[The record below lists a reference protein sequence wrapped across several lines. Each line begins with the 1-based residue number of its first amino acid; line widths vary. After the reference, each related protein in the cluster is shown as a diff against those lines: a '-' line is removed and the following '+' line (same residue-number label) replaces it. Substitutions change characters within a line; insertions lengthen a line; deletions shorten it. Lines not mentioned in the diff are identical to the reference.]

1 MRYLLRAMLI
11 VIGLIHLLPVTG
23 VLGNERL
30 AQLYGMAFTDPNLSI
45 LMRHR
50 AVLFGLLGGVLIYA
64 AFRPDFQPVALIV
77 AGVSVLSFL
86 ALAWSVGDY
95 NVLIGRVVIADIVA
109 LVCWLV
115 AVAAWLIGTQRAG

>member
-1 MRYLLRAMLI
+1 MPYLLRAMLI

-30 AQLYGMAFTDPNLSI
+30 VQLYGVAFTDPNLSI

-50 AVLFGLLGGVLIYA
+50 AMLFGLLGGFLIYA

-86 ALAWSVGDY
+86 ALAWSVGSY
-95 NVLIGRVVIADIVA
+95 NALIGRVVIADIVA

-115 AVAAWLIGTQRAG
+115 AVAAWFIVNRRAV

>member
-1 MRYLLRAMLI
+1 MPYLLRAMLI

-50 AVLFGLLGGVLIYA
+50 AVLFGLLGGFLIYA

-86 ALAWSVGDY
+86 ALAWSVGSY
-95 NVLIGRVVIADIVA
+95 NALIGRVVIADIVA

-115 AVAAWLIGTQRAG
+115 AVAAWFIVNRRAV